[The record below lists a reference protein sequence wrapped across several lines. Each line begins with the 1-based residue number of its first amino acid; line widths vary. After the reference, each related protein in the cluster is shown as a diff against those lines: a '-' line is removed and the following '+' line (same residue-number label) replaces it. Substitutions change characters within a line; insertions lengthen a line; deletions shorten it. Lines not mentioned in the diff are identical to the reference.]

1 MCHAWHGGATIHAH
15 PCERSAD
22 NAEEA
27 SLKIPLPWL
36 WELILIS
43 ALLNFLW
50 WVPAKMQGARLRSQ
64 QRLGILPRLLGI
76 TPSFNNVLAMIPQR
90 FPYVFGLVGRDHGGC
105 AWTVA
110 ASG

>member
-1 MCHAWHGGATIHAH
+1 MQGHGYSRQVWILCVTHGTEEPRSMPIHAH

-50 WVPAKMQGARLRSQ
+50 
-64 QRLGILPRLLGI
+64 
-76 TPSFNNVLAMIPQR
+76 
-90 FPYVFGLVGRDHGGC
+90 VGSC
-105 AWTVA
+105 
-110 ASG
+110 

>member
-1 MCHAWHGGATIHAH
+1 MPIHAH

-50 WVPAKMQGARLRSQ
+50 
-64 QRLGILPRLLGI
+64 
-76 TPSFNNVLAMIPQR
+76 
-90 FPYVFGLVGRDHGGC
+90 VGSC
-105 AWTVA
+105 
-110 ASG
+110 